1 MPFVM
6 RYRPDRDPGLDI
18 LIDRVG
24 KLSPIAAACGISR
37 PAVSRWKR
45 VPVEHALAIM
55 RRSYPYPV
63 DEMQHYLRCVAAHC
77 RLFPVHAS

>member
-45 VPVEHALAIM
+45 VPVEHVLTLERVFKVPRHELRPDI
-55 RRSYPYPV
+55 YPP
-63 DEMQHYLRCVAAHC
+63 
-77 RLFPVHAS
+77 P